1 MKAGAVIVLVEHA
14 TGEPA
19 PASLAALAVARGL
32 AAALGAPLEA
42 VALGEGAAA
51 AASALGAHGVGVMH
65 VAHDDKGDAGRP
77 FDTPALPGR
86 LLAQLLVTNAPRAM
100 IAAATARG
108 TETLA
113 YAAALTSLPLA
124 AACTQV
130 SAADGEDPARA
141 LSVTRLRWG
150 GSVLEEARL
159 DGATVL
165 VTVADGVVAGGVG
178 VDGVAPRTVADGAV
192 AAPPAGA
199 PRIIML
205 ADAAGDPDTRVH
217 LVERVA
223 SAAGDISLAE
233 ARVVVGGGR
242 GVGGPDAFG
251 PLEELATLLGGTV
264 GVSRVVTGAGWR
276 PHSEQVGQTGTRIS
290 PDLYIACGIS
300 GAIQH
305 IVGCRGAR
313 AILAINTDR
322 DAPIMARATYAVV
335 GDLHAVV
342 PAIIAELHRRGATPG
357 A

>member
-1 MKAGAVIVLVEHA
+1 MSGLGAGAVIVFVEHA

-32 AAALGAPLEA
+32 ADALGAPLEA
-42 VALGEGAAA
+42 VALGEGAVA
-51 AASALGAHGVGVMH
+51 AASALGAHGLGVVH

-86 LLAQLLVTNAPRAM
+86 LLAHLLVTNAPRAL

-113 YAAALTSLPLA
+113 YAAALTNLPLA

-165 VTVADGVVAGGVG
+165 L
-178 VDGVAPRTVADGAV
+178 TVADGAGADGAV
-192 AAPPAGA
+192 PAPPAGA
-199 PRIIML
+199 PRIITL
-205 ADAAGDPDTRVH
+205 ADEGGQPDTRVR

-223 SAAGDISLAE
+223 SAAGGVSLAE

-251 PLEELATLLGGTV
+251 LLEELAALLGGTV

-342 PAIIAELHRRGATPG
+342 PAIIAELRRRGATPG